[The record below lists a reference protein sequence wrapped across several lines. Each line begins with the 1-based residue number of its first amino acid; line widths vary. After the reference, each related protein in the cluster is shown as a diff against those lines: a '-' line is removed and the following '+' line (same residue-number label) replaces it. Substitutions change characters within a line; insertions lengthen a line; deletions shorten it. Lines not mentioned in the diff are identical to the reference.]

1 MGSFFLIGML
11 VLVKN
16 NGVIV
21 AGPRGVFSLLN
32 WGNDARNRKVEIDVR
47 INIKWKITDGSILFY
62 ATRLL
67 I

>member
-21 AGPRGVFSLLN
+21 AGPGGDFSLLN
-32 WGNDARNRKVEIDVR
+32 WGNDARNHKVEIDVR
-47 INIKWKITDGSILFY
+47 INIKWKIAGDSILFY
-62 ATRLL
+62 STRLL

>member
-21 AGPRGVFSLLN
+21 AGPRGDFSLLN

-47 INIKWKITDGSILFY
+47 INIKWKITDDSILFY

>member
-21 AGPRGVFSLLN
+21 AGPRGDFSLLS
-32 WGNDARNRKVEIDVR
+32 WENDARNHKVEINVR
-47 INIKWKITDGSILFY
+47 INIKWKIAGGSILFY
-62 ATRLL
+62 AIRLL

>member
-21 AGPRGVFSLLN
+21 AGPRVDFSLLN
-32 WGNDARNRKVEIDVR
+32 WGNDARNHKVEIDVR

>member
-21 AGPRGVFSLLN
+21 AGPRGDFSLLN

-47 INIKWKITDGSILFY
+47 INIKWKIAGGSILFMPQGC
-62 ATRLL
+62 
-67 I
+67 

>member
-1 MGSFFLIGML
+1 ML

-16 NGVIV
+16 SGVIV
-21 AGPRGVFSLLN
+21 AEIRVDFSLLS
-32 WGNDARNRKVEIDVR
+32 WGNDDRNHKVEINVR
-47 INIKWKITDGSILFY
+47 INIKWKIAGGSILFY

>member
-1 MGSFFLIGML
+1 ML

-21 AGPRGVFSLLN
+21 VGTRGDFSLLN
-32 WGNDARNRKVEIDVR
+32 WGNDARNHKVEIDVR

-62 ATRLL
+62 AKGY
-67 I
+67 

>member
-21 AGPRGVFSLLN
+21 AEPRGDFSLLS
-32 WGNDARNRKVEIDVR
+32 WENDVRSHKVEINVR
-47 INIKWKITDGSILFY
+47 INIKWKIAGGSILFY
-62 ATRLL
+62 VTRLL

>member
-21 AGPRGVFSLLN
+21 AGPRGDFLLLN
-32 WGNDARNRKVEIDVR
+32 WGNDARNHKVEIDVR
-47 INIKWKITDGSILFY
+47 INIKWKIAGGSILFY